1 MAKAAKPAA
10 EKPASK
16 SAAIRALLA
25 EGMDKSADVIAEA
38 KKRWKLTVTKGD
50 FYNVKSATKAK
61 KPKAKPK
68 AKATA
73 KPKAAAKG
81 GSTQDAVK
89 ALKGVVDQQ
98 GLDKTRELLDIM
110 EALQG

>member
-1 MAKAAKPAA
+1 MEGIGDVSGIRRA
-10 EKPASK
+10 EIQWEDRIENQKKVAT
-16 SAAIRALLA
+16 
-25 EGMDKSADVIAEA
+25 GVTEA
-38 KKRWKLTVTKGD
+38 QKRWKLKVTKGD
-50 FYNVKSATKAK
+50 YYNAKPKAK
-61 KPKAKPK
+61 KKAKPK

-98 GLDKTRELLDIM
+98 GMEKTRELLDIM
-110 EALQG
+110 EALG

>member
-25 EGMDKSADVIAEA
+25 EGINTSADVIAEA

-50 FYNVKSATKAK
+50 FYNVKSASKAK
-61 KPKAKPK
+61 KSKAKPK
-68 AKATA
+68 AKAKA
-73 KPKAAAKG
+73 KPKAAAKTG
-81 GSTQDAVK
+81 TTQDAVK

-98 GLDKTRELLDIM
+98 GMEKTRELLDIM
-110 EALQG
+110 EALRG

>member
-1 MAKAAKPAA
+1 MTVSKPTVYNI
-10 EKPASK
+10 K
-16 SAAIRALLA
+16 SS
-25 EGMDKSADVIAEA
+25 GKA
-38 KKRWKLTVTKGD
+38 KK
-50 FYNVKSATKAK
+50 KA

-68 AKATA
+68 ATA
-73 KPKAAAKG
+73 KK

-98 GLDKTRELLDIM
+98 GLEKTRELLDIM

>member
-38 KKRWKLTVTKGD
+38 KKRWKLAVTKGD

-61 KPKAKPK
+61 KKPKPK
-68 AKATA
+68 AKAKA
-73 KPKAAAKG
+73 KPKAAKG

-98 GLDKTRELLDIM
+98 GLEKARELLGIM

>member
-1 MAKAAKPAA
+1 M
-10 EKPASK
+10 
-16 SAAIRALLA
+16 
-25 EGMDKSADVIAEA
+25 
-38 KKRWKLTVTKGD
+38 
-50 FYNVKSATKAK
+50 KSATKAK
-61 KPKAKPK
+61 KKAKPK

-89 ALKGVVDQQ
+89 ALKGVVDQH